1 MKRESGF
8 TLIELVMVIV
18 ILGILAAVAIPQ
30 FIDLK
35 SDAQTAA
42 VAGVG
47 GALASA
53 SAINYAARSAN
64 TAKGVA
70 VASWRISRTRC
81 RGGAQW
87 LWDRRPSDRQ
97 WLGSGLQCDGIIRH
111 RDLYGSRDQLSD
123 SVGFRAGPTQG
134 RFRCVRGPA
143 ACTGRSV
150 PDIVAQQ

>member
-1 MKRESGF
+1 MLMKRDSGF

-53 SAINYAARSAN
+53 SAINFAARTAN
-64 TAKGVA
+64 TAKGGAGANCTDVPA
-70 VASWRISRTRC
+70 ALQ
-81 RGGAQW
+81 GG
-87 LWDRRPSDRQ
+87 LPS
-97 WLGSGLQCDGIIRH
+97 GDGVPAGAI
-111 RDLYGSRDQLSD
+111 
-123 SVGFRAGPTQG
+123 SVG
-134 RFRCVRGPA
+134 A
-143 ACTGRSV
+143 AVVCSVTASFGTATFTGLGIS
-150 PDIVAQQ
+150 

>member
-1 MKRESGF
+1 MNRESGF

-30 FIDLK
+30 FVDLK

-53 SAINYAARSAN
+53 ASINFAARTAN

-70 VASWRISRTRC
+70 VASCADVVNALQGGLPSGYGVT
-81 RGGAQW
+81 GGAIGNG
-87 LWDRRPSDRQ
+87 SAVVCSVTASFGTATFTG
-97 WLGSGLQCDGIIRH
+97 LGIS
-111 RDLYGSRDQLSD
+111 
-123 SVGFRAGPTQG
+123 
-134 RFRCVRGPA
+134 
-143 ACTGRSV
+143 
-150 PDIVAQQ
+150 

>member
-42 VAGVG
+42 VAGAG

-53 SAINYAARSAN
+53 SAINFAARTAN

-70 VASWRISRTRC
+70 VGSCAGVTAALQGGLPSGYGVTGAATIPNGSASVCSLTASFGTATFTGLGIS
-81 RGGAQW
+81 
-87 LWDRRPSDRQ
+87 
-97 WLGSGLQCDGIIRH
+97 
-111 RDLYGSRDQLSD
+111 
-123 SVGFRAGPTQG
+123 
-134 RFRCVRGPA
+134 
-143 ACTGRSV
+143 
-150 PDIVAQQ
+150 

>member
-1 MKRESGF
+1 MKRDNGF

-53 SAINYAARSAN
+53 SAINFAARTAN

-70 VASWRISRTRC
+70 VANCSNVVNALQGGLPSGYGVVAAAIGNGSAVVCSVTASFGTATFTGLGIS
-81 RGGAQW
+81 
-87 LWDRRPSDRQ
+87 
-97 WLGSGLQCDGIIRH
+97 
-111 RDLYGSRDQLSD
+111 
-123 SVGFRAGPTQG
+123 
-134 RFRCVRGPA
+134 
-143 ACTGRSV
+143 
-150 PDIVAQQ
+150 

>member
-1 MKRESGF
+1 MKRETGF

-53 SAINYAARSAN
+53 SAINFAARSAN
-64 TAKGVA
+64 TAKGVPVA
-70 VASWRISRTRC
+70 NCNAVPNALQGGLPSGYGVASNAIGNGSAVVCSVTASFGTATFTGLGIS
-81 RGGAQW
+81 
-87 LWDRRPSDRQ
+87 
-97 WLGSGLQCDGIIRH
+97 
-111 RDLYGSRDQLSD
+111 
-123 SVGFRAGPTQG
+123 
-134 RFRCVRGPA
+134 
-143 ACTGRSV
+143 
-150 PDIVAQQ
+150 

>member
-42 VAGVG
+42 VSGVA

-53 SAINYAARSAN
+53 SAINYAGRTAN
-64 TAKGVA
+64 AAKGVA
-70 VASWRISRTRC
+70 VANCTSVPSALQ
-81 RGGAQW
+81 GG
-87 LWDRRPSDRQ
+87 LPS
-97 WLGSGLQCDGIIRH
+97 GYAVVASAI
-111 RDLYGSRDQLSD
+111 
-123 SVGFRAGPTQG
+123 SVGS
-134 RFRCVRGPA
+134 A
-143 ACTGRSV
+143 AICTVTASFGTATFTGLGIS
-150 PDIVAQQ
+150 

>member
-1 MKRESGF
+1 MKSENGF

-70 VASWRISRTRC
+70 IASCANVANALQ
-81 RGGAQW
+81 GG
-87 LWDRRPSDRQ
+87 LPS
-97 WLGSGLQCDGIIRH
+97 G
-111 RDLYGSRDQLSD
+111 YG
-123 SVGFRAGPTQG
+123 VAGPAIGNGSAVVCSVTASFG
-134 RFRCVRGPA
+134 TATF
-143 ACTGRSV
+143 TGLGIS
-150 PDIVAQQ
+150 